1 MIPVSYNY
9 RNLVVRWRTTLLAAS
24 GFMLVVTAWIVM
36 LAFVHGVESVCAG
49 SGQPENVIVLKKG
62 AFDEVLSEIGDRLA
76 RQVEL
81 APGGHHRRWSRADD
95 GRPLSSCELF
105 LAVNRWNEAT
115 REYETIQVRGVP
127 PNATRVHSQV
137 HIAEGRV
144 FRRNAREVILGV
156 AVARQRQLAPG
167 QQLLLGRNHWDIVGV
182 FEANGAVFESEVWC
196 DLDQLAAEFHRRNSY
211 TSVVLRCADPE
222 AAAALVRDL
231 NDRRDLRVEAQTEPA
246 YYLQQARQSEMVR
259 RGAVGIAF
267 FMAIG
272 AVFGVAN
279 TMFAAIGERIKD
291 IAVLRLLGFG
301 RREILVSFLIE
312 AVLIAV
318 IGAAFGS
325 LLGYTVN
332 GWTLDTALGA
342 GSKSIAFAFQVDT
355 SIVVTAWLFALTMG
369 VLGGLLPAMSTMRV
383 GPLEALR

>member
-36 LAFVHGVESVCAG
+36 LAFVHGVQSVCAG
-49 SGQPENVIVLKKG
+49 SGQPQNVIVLKKG
-62 AFDEVLSEIGDRLA
+62 AFDEILSEIGDRLA
-76 RQVEL
+76 RQLEL
-81 APGGHHRRWSRADD
+81 APGVSRADD
-95 GRPLSSCELF
+95 GHPLSSCELF
-105 LAVNRWNEAT
+105 LAVNRWNETT
-115 REYETIQVRGVP
+115 REYETIQVRGVAP
-127 PNATRVHSQV
+127 AAGGVHSQIR
-137 HIAEGRV
+137 IAEGRI
-144 FRRNAREVILGV
+144 FRRNTREVILGA

-167 QQLLLGRNHWDIVGV
+167 QQLLLGRNRWDIVGV
-182 FEANGAVFESEVWC
+182 FQAGGAVFESEVWC
-196 DLDQLAAEFHRRNSY
+196 DLDQLAAEFHRRDSY
-211 TSVVLRCADPE
+211 TSVVLGSADPE
-222 AAAALVRDL
+222 AAAELVRYL

-246 YYLQQARQSEMVR
+246 YYQQQAQQSEMVR

-291 IAVLRLLGFG
+291 IAVMRLLGFG
-301 RREILVSFLIE
+301 RREILLSFLIE

-318 IGAAFGS
+318 VGAACGS

-332 GWTLDTALGA
+332 GWTLDTALGTS
-342 GSKSIAFAFQVDT
+342 SKSIAFAFQVDT
-355 SIVVTAWLFALTMG
+355 SIVVTAWLFALAMG
-369 VLGGLLPAMSTMRV
+369 ILGGLLPAMSTMRV
-383 GPLEALR
+383 GPLEAMR